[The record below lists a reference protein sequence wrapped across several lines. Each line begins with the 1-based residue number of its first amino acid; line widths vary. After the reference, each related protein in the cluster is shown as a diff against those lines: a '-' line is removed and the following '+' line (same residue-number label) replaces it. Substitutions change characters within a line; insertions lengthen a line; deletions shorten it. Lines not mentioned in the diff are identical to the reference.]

1 MKKCLNNKWKSFRHF
16 SGDQVHM
23 RHWQAKDIESFSIKC
38 SNLKLLIMGL
48 DMNASMQSWPMLAAP
63 WTSLQDITIH
73 CRPNFGRIFE
83 DVELHMTLPNLWRI
97 VLTEDNH
104 LHCHEQER
112 QPSFLPDLRGCNK
125 LKYAIFMRGFYRF
138 GDDILPGFTSMRRAI
153 GPGDD
158 LPLPQGL
165 DTLNL
170 MGSTFHEEFMNRLK
184 YEDIKKVLPQL
195 ERLILH

>member
-1 MKKCLNNKWKSFRHF
+1 MISDEWSTLDWKFLMKKCLNNKWKSFRHF

-97 VLTEDNH
+97 VLTDTCTVTSKREKPLFFQTSEDVIN
-104 LHCHEQER
+104 
-112 QPSFLPDLRGCNK
+112 
-125 LKYAIFMRGFYRF
+125 
-138 GDDILPGFTSMRRAI
+138 
-153 GPGDD
+153 
-158 LPLPQGL
+158 
-165 DTLNL
+165 
-170 MGSTFHEEFMNRLK
+170 
-184 YEDIKKVLPQL
+184 
-195 ERLILH
+195 